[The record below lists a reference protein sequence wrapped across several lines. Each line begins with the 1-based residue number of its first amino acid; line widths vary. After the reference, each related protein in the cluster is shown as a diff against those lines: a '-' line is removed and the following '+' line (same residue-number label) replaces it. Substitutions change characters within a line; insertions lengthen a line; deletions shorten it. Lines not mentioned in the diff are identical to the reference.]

1 MAIILVTETCA
12 TDLENNSKET
22 NAECLRQKV
31 SHILNRNWNIK
42 LWDNLSKSQI
52 KNNKGKK
59 FSIQ

>member
-1 MAIILVTETCA
+1 MAIISVTA

-52 KNNKGKK
+52 KNNKGKN